1 MSDNEVEL
9 EDAPTFI
16 EQELN
21 VSSNSSTSSQATTT
35 RRPRKCWIYVQTYDT
50 SDLALQA
57 VLDYDTYSYK
67 RDHET
72 SAGKKVEYR
81 CSKCKVRGPQC
92 ASALQLLYH
101 DDDLSVSIY
110 KTRADHTHEAI
121 LQEYQRNGIPL
132 HTRKII
138 DEYLRLKITSQL
150 QYQQQ

>member
-121 LQEYQRNGIPL
+121 L
-132 HTRKII
+132 
-138 DEYLRLKITSQL
+138 
-150 QYQQQ
+150 